1 MEIFLMVITFE
12 IYDQG
17 LDILVNNNVVSF
29 QDLSQLKSQ
38 VKSARFKK
46 RVRDNLNIPID
57 ANVEFDNRCKTL
69 DSFSNNLK
77 QVLSWIYS

>member
-1 MEIFLMVITFE
+1 MVITFE